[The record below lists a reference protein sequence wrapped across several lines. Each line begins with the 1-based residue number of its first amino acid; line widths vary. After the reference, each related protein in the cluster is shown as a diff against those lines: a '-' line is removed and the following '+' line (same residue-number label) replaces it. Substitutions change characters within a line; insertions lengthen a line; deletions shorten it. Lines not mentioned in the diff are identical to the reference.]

1 MNPTS
6 SHVGIR
12 SSQQTP
18 AADSA
23 SFNDSDFIGLV
34 VTDDYKPTV
43 SGTTVTIPNPLIYK
57 IVTTDS
63 EEAQQIVRN
72 QSLVA
77 LDSDEK
83 VAYRQSL
90 TFDKRILFQQLV
102 TDGYYDSV
110 ENSLATGEPISA
122 SWDASS
128 GAAFDWSTDKLASRG
143 IRTVTREAEGTYR
156 VYFSNPMP
164 DSNWTA
170 VTGVGADD
178 YSGAGGSP
186 RQLTVLRTGDNVSP
200 NYVTVHCERTD
211 DAVNEDNAYMSV
223 MVAYPSSTSSTEVA
237 WNNQTSVTP
246 IRLYWSCYTE
256 RTRTERFRL
265 CVIHGYQRHELLV
278 RIDRHGITSF
288 RTTRCYSH
296 HGRVRVSCE
305 HPVGNVY

>member
-1 MNPTS
+1 MTN
-6 SHVGIR
+6 
-12 SSQQTP
+12 
-18 AADSA
+18 
-23 SFNDSDFIGLV
+23 
-34 VTDDYKPTV
+34 
-43 SGTTVTIPNPLIYK
+43 PNPLIYK

-237 WNNQTSVTP
+237 WNNQTSVT
-246 IRLYWSCYTE
+246 LYDSIGH
-256 RTRTERFRL
+256 
-265 CVIHGYQRHELLV
+265 VIQNALGLNDSDFASYMV
-278 RIDRHGITSF
+278 TNVTS
-288 RTTRCYSH
+288 YS
-296 HGRVRVSCE
+296 
-305 HPVGNVY
+305 